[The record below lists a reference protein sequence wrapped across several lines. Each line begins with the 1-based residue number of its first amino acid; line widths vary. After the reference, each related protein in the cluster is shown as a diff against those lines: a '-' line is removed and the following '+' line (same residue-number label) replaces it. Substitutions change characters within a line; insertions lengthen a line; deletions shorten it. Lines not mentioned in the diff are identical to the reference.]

1 MLPPCFYRVST
12 KALIV
17 RNEKVLLVMEAD
29 GKWELPGG
37 GLEVGESFESG
48 LRREIKEEI
57 GVALLAISKQPIYT
71 WTLVVEEENASITPK
86 VILVF
91 KATVDSFN
99 FVGNSAESLKIEFF
113 SKEEMRK
120 LNLHPNIK
128 ELPNVL

>member
-1 MLPPCFYRVST
+1 MLPPCFFRVST

-48 LRREIKEEI
+48 LRREVKEEL
-57 GVALLAISKQPIYT
+57 GVNLVTMSKQPVYT
-71 WTLVVEEENASITPK
+71 WALVAQEVNGSVTPK

-91 KATVDSFN
+91 KAVVDSFN
-99 FVGNSAESLKIEFF
+99 FTGNSAESSKMKFF
-113 SKEEMRK
+113 SKDEMSR